1 MQASRHCSGP
11 GRQFLLQNQ
20 TKPKRFSNQQV
31 NCWWKGLT
39 FETVGCGWGH
49 PFQNLKPPTFQEA
62 ISPSLSKLNFYKNI
76 QKKLKMGCVWCF
88 WCFALTVKCYSE
100 WFLFVCK
107 VILKRHFWLHDLKHN
122 LNYNKNLIIFATYLE
137 KHLLLPSSLLQSF
150 SEFPGTIC
158 QNLAFFIKMCFF

>member
-1 MQASRHCSGP
+1 MSSASQPPLQRS
-11 GRQFLLQNQ
+11 RQTVSTAKPNQ
-20 TKPKRFSNQQV
+20 TKTLFKPTSELLVKRTH
-31 NCWWKGLT
+31 LRD
-39 FETVGCGWGH
+39 CGMW
-49 PFQNLKPPTFQEA
+49 FQNLKPPTFQEA